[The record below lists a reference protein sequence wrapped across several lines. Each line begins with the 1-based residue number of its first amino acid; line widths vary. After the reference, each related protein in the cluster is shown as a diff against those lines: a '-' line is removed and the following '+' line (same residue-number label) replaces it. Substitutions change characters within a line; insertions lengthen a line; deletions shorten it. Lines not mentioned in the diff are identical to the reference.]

1 MKKFLH
7 KNILIAGRTGSGKSN
22 FMHNLIVN
30 LLEENS
36 PADLRLVLIEPKRIE
51 FAQYNGISHLL
62 AEVIYDSDK
71 ARSALKWTWGESLRR
86 LKIIQEADSASIYK
100 YNKIKYRKNKLPEI
114 YIIIDEFSDLMA
126 ADSKFFE
133 EYFEKI
139 TALSKMTGVYLLV
152 ASAKVI
158 PVVFTK
164 RINNCFVDRICF
176 KTFDENDSLLLLGEK
191 GAEKLSN
198 PGSCLVKNL
207 VEFKIKNKQMP
218 CISDEEIAE
227 KIKVIK
233 EKYKDFDF
241 SEASDE
247 EESDELYELAKG
259 IVVNSGKASTSLLQR
274 KLRIGYSRASRLM
287 DMLEE
292 RRVVGPA
299 NGAEP
304 REIFIKK

>member
-30 LLEENS
+30 LLEDNS
-36 PADLRLVLIEPKRIE
+36 PAEVRLILIEPKRIE

-62 AEVIYDSDK
+62 SEVIYDSRK
-71 ARSALKWTWGESLRR
+71 AESALKWTWGQSLMR

-100 YNKIKYRKNKLPEI
+100 YNKIKYKKNKLPEI

-126 ADSKFFE
+126 ANSKFFE
-133 EYFEKI
+133 EYFERI

-158 PVVFTK
+158 PAVFAK
-164 RINNCFVDRICF
+164 RISGCFIDRICF
-176 KTFDENDSLLLLGEK
+176 KTIDENDSSLLLGEK

-207 VEFKIKNKQMP
+207 VEFKIKNQQMP
-218 CISDEEIAE
+218 HISDDEIAE

-233 EKYKDFDF
+233 EKYWDFKF
-241 SEASDE
+241 SETPNE
-247 EESDELYELAKG
+247 EETDELYEKAKY
-259 IVVNSGKASTSLLQR
+259 IVIESGKASSSLLQR
-274 KLRIGYSRASRLM
+274 RLKIGYSRAARLM

-292 RRVVGPA
+292 NVRA
-299 NGAEP
+299 W
-304 REIFIKK
+304 IKTKKA

>member
-22 FMHNLIVN
+22 FLHNLIIN

-36 PADLRLVLIEPKRIE
+36 PSDLRLVLIEPKRVE

-62 AEVIYDSDK
+62 ADVIYDSIK
-71 ARSALKWTWGESLRR
+71 TESALKWAWGQSLMR
-86 LKIIQEADSASIYK
+86 LKIIQEAESASIYK
-100 YNKIKYRKNKLPEI
+100 YNKIKYRKNTFPEI

-126 ADSKFFE
+126 ANSKFFE

-139 TALSKMTGVYLLV
+139 TALSKMTGIYLLI

-164 RINNCFVDRICF
+164 RISGCFVDRICF
-176 KTFDENDSLLLLGEK
+176 KTSDENDSLLLLGEK
-191 GAEKLSN
+191 GSEKLSN

-207 VEFKIKNKQMP
+207 TEFKIKNRQMTY
-218 CISDEEIAE
+218 ISDEEIAE

-233 EKYKDFDF
+233 EKYKDFNF
-241 SEASDE
+241 SEAPDE
-247 EESDELYELAKG
+247 EEYDKLYEKAKD
-259 IVVNSGKASTSLLQR
+259 IVMEIGKASASLLQR
-274 KLRIGYSRASRLM
+274 KLRIGYSRTARLM

-292 RRVVGPA
+292 NGVIGEA
-299 NGAEP
+299 NGVEP
-304 REIFIKK
+304 REVLIKK